1 MKTSIKTLFAAA
13 LTTIILGTASV
24 AANATENNTNYTNLT
39 SVKNISK
46 IKISGNVKLILIQ
59 DAKES
64 VEVYDNY
71 FAKNALVQQQNGELR
86 ISSFT
91 KEALTVIA
99 HVNNVSSIEASNTS
113 TIQTAGNFNLLD
125 LNVVLND
132 AATADIKANTVNLS
146 TCINGTSNLVLSGS
160 TESYSAVLGTFAKVG
175 MNDFT
180 ASNSNVST
188 APVIATYSANRYEGI
203 KVDFLETLF

>member
-1 MKTSIKTLFAAA
+1 MKNSIKTLFAAA

-24 AANATENNTNYTNLT
+24 SAMATEKNNNYTNLT

-46 IKISGNVKLILIQ
+46 IKISGNVKLILVQ

-91 KEALTVIA
+91 ATPLLVIA
-99 HVNNVSSIEASNTS
+99 HVNNLSAIEASNTS
-113 TIQTAGNFNLLD
+113 TIKTAGNFNLLN
-125 LNVVLND
+125 LSIVLND
-132 AATADIKANTVNLS
+132 AAV
-146 TCINGTSNLVLSGS
+146 
-160 TESYSAVLGTFAKVG
+160 
-175 MNDFT
+175 
-180 ASNSNVST
+180 
-188 APVIATYSANRYEGI
+188 ANRQHPPPSSA
-203 KVDFLETLF
+203 LARRRRPA

>member
-1 MKTSIKTLFAAA
+1 MKTSIKTLFATA
-13 LTTIILGTASV
+13 LTTAILGTASI
-24 AANATENNTNYTNLT
+24 AAIANENNNNYTNLT

-46 IKISGNVKLILIQ
+46 IKISGNVKLVLIQ

-91 KEALTVIA
+91 SEPLTIIA
-99 HVNNVSSIEASNTS
+99 HVNNLSAIEASNTS
-113 TIQTAGNFNLLD
+113 SIITSGNFNLLN

-132 AATADIKANTVNLS
+132 NATADIKANTVSL
-146 TCINGTSNLVLSGS
+146 TTHINGTSNLALSGS
-160 TESYSAVLGTFAKVG
+160 TENYTAILGSVAKIK
-175 MNDFT
+175 MNDF
-180 ASNSNVST
+180 AANDSNVSA
-188 APVIATYSANRYEGI
+188 APANATYSANRYEDI
-203 KVDFLETLF
+203 KIDVLESIF